1 MMMIKLLRNNVDWQK
16 NLNSMSARVNGPID
30 ASTARQM
37 KAKANAEAAET
48 MNNIDYLK
56 NG

>member
-1 MMMIKLLRNNVDWQK
+1 
-16 NLNSMSARVNGPID
+16 MSARVNGPID
-30 ASTARQM
+30 ARTARQM

>member
-1 MMMIKLLRNNVDWQK
+1 MTERT
-16 NLNSMSARVNGPID
+16 NGPIN
-30 ASTARQM
+30 AETARQM
-37 KAKANAEAAET
+37 KSKANAEAAET